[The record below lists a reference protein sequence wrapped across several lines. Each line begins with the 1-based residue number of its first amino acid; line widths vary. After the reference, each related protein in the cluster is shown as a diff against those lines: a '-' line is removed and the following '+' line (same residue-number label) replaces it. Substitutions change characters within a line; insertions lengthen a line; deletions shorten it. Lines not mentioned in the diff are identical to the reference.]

1 MQELIKKLEEQYGK
15 PISEFTEFDW
25 ERTSRY
31 PNLSEDFIREYQD
44 KVCWDY
50 ISWFQEL
57 SEDFIREF
65 QHKVN
70 WFKISIHQKLSDDFK
85 KEFQHKIK

>member
-1 MQELIKKLEEQYGK
+1 MQEFIKKLEKHYGK
-15 PISEFTEFDW
+15 PISEFDEYDW
-25 ERTSRY
+25 RS
-31 PNLSEDFIREYQD
+31 
-44 KVCWDY
+44 
-50 ISWFQEL
+50 ISQCQNL